1 MSGLSLQLS
10 YCGELGAMTV
20 PFERTRALFETK
32 LFLQELMD
40 AKVTPRVPRALRG
53 KAKSLLKHFPTVHE
67 IEKVHKALPEDF
79 GPVPTY
85 RAQVEA
91 AAEAGRK
98 AKQRRGFAE
107 VVQASERMGVND
119 DELLNVPRKRR
130 PNHRD

>member
-1 MSGLSLQLS
+1 
-10 YCGELGAMTV
+10 MTV

-40 AKVTPRVPRALRG
+40 PKVTPRVPRALRG
-53 KAKSLLKHFPTVHE
+53 KAKSLLKHFPTVHV

-91 AAEAGRK
+91 AAEAERK
-98 AKQRRGFAE
+98 AKQRRGLAE
-107 VVQASERMGVND
+107 MVEASECMGLYD
-119 DELLNVPRKRR
+119 DELLNVPRRRR
-130 PNHRD
+130 PNHSD